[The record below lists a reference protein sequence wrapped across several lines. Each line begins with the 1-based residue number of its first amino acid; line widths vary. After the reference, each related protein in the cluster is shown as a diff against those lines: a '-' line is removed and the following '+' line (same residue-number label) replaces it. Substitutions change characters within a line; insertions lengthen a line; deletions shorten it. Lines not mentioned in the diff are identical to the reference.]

1 VVFAFVH
8 LVLLLGVVAYAVI
21 SFVQRNPVRG
31 VLILLSLAIYYWAV
45 LHSPVKKEIE
55 RRREQKKARI
65 THE

>member
-8 LVLLLGVVAYAVI
+8 LVLLLGVVAWAVI
-21 SFVQRNPVRG
+21 SFVQKNPVRG

-55 RRREQKKARI
+55 RRRELKKRKDNP
-65 THE
+65 